1 MSAPE
6 YIVRNVLWHNQAMDL
21 LVDQGTI
28 QGLVPVEQGKEIT
41 PQSHAKDGHGV
52 WLFPSLIDAH
62 VHLREPGQEYKET
75 IASGL
80 HAALGGGF
88 GQVMCMAN
96 TDPVNDRAQITE
108 YILDTAL
115 RAYPHGPRIR
125 PVGALT
131 KGLAGKELA
140 PMAELAAVGCV
151 ALSNDGM
158 PVGDNDLFRRAM
170 EYASDLGLKII
181 DHCEDPALSGH
192 GVMNEGVVSGR
203 LGLKGSPTVAE
214 SLQVARDILLSE
226 YLHIPIHLAHISCKE
241 SVDLILFAKEKG
253 IQVTAETCAHYLL
266 WDETMLEG
274 YNTLAKVHPP
284 LRTRE
289 DVLALRHAVQQGVI
303 DILVTDHAPH
313 ADFEK
318 ETTLDEAP
326 NGISGLDT
334 ALSLYASLVEKKV
347 ITQDDIVTRCAL
359 RPAEIFHLP
368 VNTFTPGDRADFVL
382 FDPKI
387 CWEVTPSSLL
397 SKGKNTPCMGMNL
410 QGKVSAQYLEGKL
423 VYSTDTK

>member
-6 YIVRNVLWHNQAMDL
+6 YIIRNVLWHNQAMDL
-21 LVDQGTI
+21 LVDQDTI
-28 QGLVPVEQGKEIT
+28 QGLIPVEQGKEIT
-41 PQSHAKDGHGV
+41 PQNHEVDGQGQ

-75 IASGL
+75 IESGL
-80 HAALGGGF
+80 RAALGGGF

-96 TDPVNDRAQITE
+96 TTPVNDRASVTQS
-108 YILDTAL
+108 ILETAQ
-115 RAYPHGPRIR
+115 RVCPHGSRVR
-125 PVGALT
+125 PIGALT

-140 PMAELAAVGCV
+140 PMAELAEAGCV

-170 EYASDLGLKII
+170 EYASHLGLTII
-181 DHCEDPALSGH
+181 DHCEDPGLSGH
-192 GVMNEGVVSGR
+192 GVMNEGIVSGR
-203 LGLKGSPTVAE
+203 LGVKGSPTVAE
-214 SLQVARDILLSE
+214 SLQVARDILLAE
-226 YLHIPIHLAHISCKE
+226 YLNIPIHLAHISCKE
-241 SVDLILFAKEKG
+241 SVELILFAKEKG

-289 DVLALRHAVQQGVI
+289 DVLALRRAVQEGII

-318 ETTLDEAP
+318 ETTLDDAP

-334 ALSLYASLVEKKV
+334 ALCLYASLVKKGV
-347 ITQDDIVTRCAL
+347 LTQKDLSTCCAL
-359 RPAEIFHLP
+359 RPAQIFNLP
-368 VNTFTPGDRADFVL
+368 MNTFANGDRADFIL

-387 CWEVTPSSLL
+387 CWEVTPQTLL

-410 QGKVSAQYLEGKL
+410 QGKVSAHYLEGKL
-423 VYSTDTK
+423 VYSTDTQ